1 MLLARMSG
9 NPDLI
14 IEQDPETIQFGPK
27 MAALSEKRRALVVAL
42 FDDDAP
48 SKGDGLLPWAARK
61 AGYGTATSSTRSLGN
76 IAGRI
81 IHDDAVQDGIKE
93 HSHRVMRAIPPE
105 AIRALKALI
114 RNPDHREHMRAI
126 ATVLDRTDP
135 LQTLHTVKVEDARP
149 PSPEIT
155 AKVLE
160 RIDELARRAGLLPPP
175 QTIEGDFEIVE
186 SGDPA

>member
-1 MLLARMSG
+1 MSD
-9 NPDLI
+9 NSDLI

-61 AGYGTATSSTRSLGN
+61 AGYGTPNSSTRSLGN

-105 AIRALKALI
+105 AIRALKKLI
-114 RNPDHREHMRAI
+114 ADPSHRDHARAI
-126 ATVLDRTDP
+126 AMVIDRTDP
-135 LQTLHTVKVEDARP
+135 LQTLHTVKVEDHRP
-149 PSPEIT
+149 ASPENI

-160 RIDELARRAGLLPPP
+160 RIDELARRAGLLPAPV
-175 QTIEGDFEIVE
+175 IEGDFEIVE
-186 SGDPA
+186 SNPA

>member
-1 MLLARMSG
+1 MSG

-105 AIRALKALI
+105 AIRALRELI
-114 RNPDHREHMRAI
+114 RDPTHRDHARAI
-126 ATVLDRTDP
+126 AMVIDRTDP
-135 LQTLHTVKVEDARP
+135 LQTMHTVKVEDHRP

>member
-1 MLLARMSG
+1 MDVIEIGSGEWGILSHVPSGTYVVKRGFRTNAEAWGWVDKNGQEGLRRYRPAQSNSRCFQRMLLARMSG

-105 AIRALKALI
+105 AIRALKAII
-114 RNPDHREHMRAI
+114 RESLTI
-126 ATVLDRTDP
+126 ANT
-135 LQTLHTVKVEDARP
+135 
-149 PSPEIT
+149 
-155 AKVLE
+155 
-160 RIDELARRAGLLPPP
+160 
-175 QTIEGDFEIVE
+175 
-186 SGDPA
+186 